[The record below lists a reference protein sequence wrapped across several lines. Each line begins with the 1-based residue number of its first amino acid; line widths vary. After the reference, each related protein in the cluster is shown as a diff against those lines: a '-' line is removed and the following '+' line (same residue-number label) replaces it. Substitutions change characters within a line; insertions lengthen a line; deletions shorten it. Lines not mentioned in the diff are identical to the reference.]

1 MAIKFLNTVAVDT
14 NVLYV
19 NAATNKV
26 GIGTAAPG
34 SELHVNGNVLLS
46 NNKELRWLNSTGAQ
60 ESILELNGSDLLS
73 LTGPGRIRIVPDGN
87 AAIDL
92 FSGHNTKYT
101 MSSVH
106 SWEDNNSNVAL
117 RITAGGNVGITDA
130 SPNRQLTLGGA
141 APILSL
147 HSTST
152 TGESSIYFGDPDDD
166 NAGRIVYSN
175 SQNAMQIFTAAGERI
190 RIKNNGDTGIGT
202 TTPEARLHVVSA
214 NPVTGATGNGTLV
227 VEDDVATIQILS
239 SSTRTGFINFGD
251 VQSGSSGSISYIHLV
266 DEMRFSVNNNAG
278 GMAIDGAANVRIGG
292 TSANAKLDVD
302 GGVKIA
308 NDTDAAVA
316 DKAGTLRYR
325 YLPDTP
331 KSQSKVDMCM
341 QTGLNSYAWV
351 NIVTNTWNN

>member
-14 NVLYV
+14 DVLYV

-26 GIGTAAPG
+26 GIGVAAPE

-46 NNKELRWLNSTGAQ
+46 NNKELRWLNSAGAQ

-117 RITAGGNVGITDA
+117 RITAGGNVGIGTS
-130 SPNRQLTLGGA
+130 SPLNKLQVSGGSVGIDSQYMVRDNRNNTILQQSANTVTSNRSLTIG
-141 APILSL
+141 
-147 HSTST
+147 
-152 TGESSIYFGDPDDD
+152 
-166 NAGRIVYSN
+166 NATYSDV
-175 SQNAMQIFTAAGERI
+175 II
-190 RIKNNGDTGIGT
+190 PNGNVGIGT
-202 TTPEARLHVVSA
+202 TTPK
-214 NPVTGATGNGTLV
+214 
-227 VEDDVATIQILS
+227 
-239 SSTRTGFINFGD
+239 
-251 VQSGSSGSISYIHLV
+251 
-266 DEMRFSVNNNAG
+266 
-278 GMAIDGAANVRIGG
+278 
-292 TSANAKLDVD
+292 AKLDVN
-302 GGVKIA
+302 GGVKVA
-308 NDTDAAVA
+308 NDTAGAVA

-341 QTGLNSYAWV
+341 QTGLNSFAWV